1 MKNVH
6 LSTMSLETE
15 NMLLR
20 QGVEVLYSSLKEQK
34 KHIKEDSPYSEHI
47 NRFVSNYNE
56 FLLYHSLKLK
66 EAIVTRRALIKDIDL
81 NLWVSCENKTNLQL
95 LKEGN
100 SPYAYDSEDGKIEIH
115 HIGQSFDS
123 PFAELT
129 VEEHKFYG
137 NSKILHDSKELSW
150 RQDENKN
157 NEFNREKIK
166 YWRAR
171 AEKKYTYVPMKAFK
185 PLEKKS
191 FPSPEDVAN
200 KVKSVLEILFA
211 ESTVEDLNY
220 ISSMA
225 NSYAMIKQIGAKNIN
240 EFISKKSSE
249 NALTCTFCGE
259 QNYKLNGSYKTSEE
273 KIQKYRCKKCG
284 KVFTPVNNSIMSGS
298 KLSFI
303 EWIRF
308 IDCLYYGFSVTK
320 TAAICN
326 MSTRSVQTNRYKLF
340 YALKLLDDKV
350 QLKGNVVVDETYF
363 NVSYK
368 GNQTSG
374 KIDIPR
380 KSHKRGGENHKKG
393 LSVEKVCIACGLDD
407 EGNCIARVAGCGT
420 PSTKRLHFAY
430 GNSLNNEEIINLYAD
445 KNHATAKYARQCNL
459 PLIAEKQLKKGL
471 LKATN
476 QTINNKVLH
485 VNRYLQKIN
494 SYHTRLKRF
503 IGQFVGVSSSYLA
516 GYLYLFTWKE
526 RNKHKDKY
534 ESYKELLGIMT
545 ERNLHI
551 TNEELCTGLFLPN
564 PLKFDL
570 DQRTVFRKQKRA
582 DEIYAL
588 HAKGLMNTEIAKLY
602 KMTPQGIGR
611 IIRKYDDCNLGYQT
625 EKEKQREKELLSG
638 QVAKARRKW
647 IQSSIE
653 LYKEKENWPGDV
665 ESFYQE
671 MMRKYNLSKQTIKNK
686 ICIAKRTLA
695 LRDSIFVTHKFDF
708 HDLKTIYQT
717 IYARYIELRSE
728 KTPKTKCYETLSKE
742 YDYTVTNIYRIVE
755 IMESDTKE
763 YFSRKN
769 IRMSAKETVNRDKAI
784 FVDYLNWKGSKQNF
798 LIWAQE
804 KYNISQS
811 ALYHILG
818 YCLEADPRRSD
829 MV

>member
-1 MKNVH
+1 MKNIH

-20 QGVEVLYSSLKEQK
+20 QGVEVLSSSLKEQK
-34 KHIKEDSPYSEHI
+34 KYIKEDSPYSEHI
-47 NRFVSNYNE
+47 NRFISNYNE

-95 LKEGN
+95 LKEGS

-115 HIGQSFDS
+115 HIGQNFDS

-129 VEEHKFYG
+129 VEEHKYYG
-137 NSKILHDSKELSW
+137 NSKVLHDSKDLSW
-150 RQDENKN
+150 RQDENQK
-157 NEFNREKIK
+157 NEFYREKIK

-171 AEKKYTYVPMKAFK
+171 AEKNYTYVPMKAFK

-191 FPSPEDVAN
+191 FSSPEDVAY
-200 KVKSVLEILFA
+200 KVKSVLEILFS
-211 ESTVEDLNY
+211 ESSIEDLNY

-240 EFISKKSSE
+240 EFISKKLTE
-249 NALTCTFCGE
+249 GELTCTFCGE

-273 KIQKYRCKKCG
+273 KIQKYKCKKCG
-284 KVFTPVNNSIMSGS
+284 KVFTQVNNSIMSGS
-298 KLSFI
+298 NLSFI

-320 TAAICN
+320 TAQICN

-380 KSHKRGGENHKKG
+380 KSHKRGGEIHKTG
-393 LSVEKVCIACGLDD
+393 TSLEKVCIACGLDD
-407 EGNCIARVAGCGT
+407 EGNCIARIAGCGA
-420 PSTKRLHFAY
+420 PSTKRLYFAY
-430 GNSLNNEEIINLYAD
+430 GVSLDNGEIINLFAD

-459 PLIAEKQLKKGL
+459 PLIAEKQIKKGL
-471 LKATN
+471 QKATN
-476 QTINNKVLH
+476 QHINDSVILA
-485 VNRYLQKIN
+485 NRYLQKIN
-494 SYHTRLKRF
+494 SYHMRLKKF

-534 ESYKELLGIMT
+534 EAYKELLEIMT
-545 ERNLHI
+545 QRNLHI

-564 PLKFDL
+564 PLKFDV
-570 DQRTVFRKQKRA
+570 DQRTVFRKQKMA

-588 HAKGLMNTEIAKLY
+588 HAKGMLYTEIAPLY
-602 KMTPQGIGR
+602 NMTPQGVGR
-611 IIRKYDDCNLGYQT
+611 IIRKYDDCHLGYLT
-625 EKEKQREKELLSG
+625 EKEKKREKELLEMPEE
-638 QVAKARRKW
+638 KFRKNYTHEF
-647 IQSSIE
+647 IE
-653 LYKEKENWPGDV
+653 MYQEKERWNGDV
-665 ESFYQE
+665 NAFYQD
-671 MMRKYNLSKQTIKNK
+671 MMKKYNLSKQTIKNRVCK
-686 ICIAKRTLA
+686 GKRLLA
-695 LRDSIFVTHKFDF
+695 LRDSIFVNYKFDF
-708 HDLKTIYQT
+708 KDLKTIYQN
-717 IYARYIELRSE
+717 IYAQ
-728 KTPKTKCYETLSKE
+728 
-742 YDYTVTNIYRIVE
+742 YTVLKNEGKSAKKCCEIISEQYGYTVPNIYRIVE
-755 IMESDTKE
+755 IMESDTE
-763 YFSRKN
+763 QYFSRKN
-769 IRMSAKETVNRDKAI
+769 IRLSPKETANRDKAI
-784 FVDYLNWKGSKQNF
+784 FVDYLNWKGNKKNF
-798 LIWAQE
+798 LVWASE
-804 KYNISQS
+804 KYNLSQIYISN
-811 ALYHILG
+811 ILLL
-818 YCLEADPRRSD
+818 CLEADPNRRN